1 MKQRFSFF
9 KVAIFVISCT
19 SSTPKLF
26 AQEVHTAVPY
36 LSSVAVVNNVLAIN
50 NTNFDNNTPVAVEH
64 FTVTRRVDG
73 AAQLRWS
80 SIAEYT
86 NLSFFI
92 EHSINGSDF
101 VTVGEITALAIAQ
114 KGNSYDFL
122 HKDACNGSNYY
133 RIRMESASGNIT
145 YTEIQKIIVSNKKE
159 SLGIYPNP
167 AIGSTFLSINAAD
180 NERVT
185 VSLYDLSGNEISS
198 QIVIV
203 KKRKA
208 SLDVSNAG
216 RGMYSVI
223 VTKSNGE
230 QLRGKLLVAF

>member
-1 MKQRFSFF
+1 MKQRFSYF
-9 KVAIFVISCT
+9 KVALLALCCNYH
-19 SSTPKLF
+19 TPILF

-36 LSSVAVVNNVLAIN
+36 LSSVTVVNKVLAAN
-50 NTNFDNNTPVAVEH
+50 KAAYDNNSPVAVEN
-64 FTVTRRVDG
+64 FTVTKRVDG
-73 AAQLRWS
+73 AAQLKWS
-80 SIAEYT
+80 SLPEYI

-92 EHSINGSDF
+92 EHSLNGSDF
-101 VTVGEITALAIAQ
+101 VTVGEITAQAIIE

-122 HKDACNGSNYY
+122 HRDACNGSNYY
-133 RIRMESASGNIT
+133 RIRMESATGNVS
-145 YTEIQKIIVSNKKE
+145 YTEVQKIIVSNKKE
-159 SLGIYPNP
+159 SLVIYPNP

-180 NERVT
+180 NEKVT

-203 KKRKA
+203 KKHKA

-223 VTKSNGE
+223 VSRPNGE
-230 QLRGKLLVAF
+230 QLRGKVLVAF